1 MVRSTQSSV
10 TADTDDEMESAML
23 TQKDEESPGLLLC
36 RLGVSLEV
44 TAMRPGPF
52 WEQPGELSACF
63 KGL

>member
-1 MVRSTQSSV
+1 MDGS
-10 TADTDDEMESAML
+10 ML
-23 TQKDEESPGLLLC
+23 TQKEEESPGLLLF